1 MIAQKVFEQP
11 DAVQFWRFLQ
21 KMDLS
26 FEKNASTGGRPP
38 SRATV
43 VQRMAR
49 EHSTCKTDKSLTKAN
64 SRYIF
69 VGCSLRLNISPRRRP
84 MDSTKA
90 TINTSG
96 LKKIHD
102 TTKWLQSLTNK
113 TNCNEKESLQ
123 RACTLIEI
131 QLTRPC

>member
-11 DAVQFWRFLQ
+11 DAVQFWRLLQ

-102 TTKWLQSLTNK
+102 TVEPRYFEVPREIEKSLK
-113 TNCNEKESLQ
+113 
-123 RACTLIEI
+123 
-131 QLTRPC
+131 